1 MKVFITGGAGFIG
14 SHLADALLERG
25 DEVMVLDDLSTGR
38 MENISHLVGRPGF
51 DYRIGSALDSPLVV
65 ELVDRCDVTVH
76 LAAAVGV
83 RLIVERRHTN
93 TGRIPTHHAYIEIS
107 IPATVQVERLDV
119 STVLGWDAP
128 GYAVS
133 RAIGDAWYDS
143 GRSAVLVVP
152 SVVSQVDSNVLIH
165 QEHADFPEIQ
175 ASEPRPVRWDQRLF
189 RDC

>member
-1 MKVFITGGAGFIG
+1 MAFQPEGDLKAYRLADGRYPIFDGGGAMLLGGRWNSPGRRVIY
-14 SHLADALLERG
+14 AALTFAG
-25 DEVMVLDDLSTGR
+25 A
-38 MENISHLVGRPGF
+38 I
-51 DYRIGSALDSPLVV
+51 LVV
-65 ELVDRCDVTVH
+65 LV
-76 LAAAVGV
+76 
-83 RLIVERRHTN
+83 HTN
-93 TGRIPTHHAYIEIS
+93 TGRIPTHHASIEIS